1 MIEKHSDN
9 VGQIEPPTPTAFR
22 PLYNKTVVD
31 RIICRLLTAVMNKDL
46 LPGQKIPSEMDLC
59 ESMQVGRN
67 SVREAIKVLVAMGML
82 NIRRSEGTFVS
93 KGFSEKMLNPMVY
106 GLLLEDSD
114 SNSVIELYRVF
125 EAGILQV
132 VAEKRTD
139 EDIENLRGAIE
150 RLKQAVQANP
160 DEASVLEVVNDFQK
174 TLSRV
179 IKNPLVNKINIM
191 ISGRMTLPIRSAA
204 VRRLIE
210 TNALDD
216 LVVRYEELLRIVVD
230 RDFCNAPQAIEN
242 LFSMYGD
249 A

>member
-1 MIEKHSDN
+1 MIEKTSDS
-9 VGQIEPPTPTAFR
+9 VGQIEQPKPTAFR

-114 SNSVIELYRVF
+114 SASVIELYRVF

-132 VAEKRTD
+132 VTEKRTD
-139 EDIENLRGAIE
+139 EDIEIC
-150 RLKQAVQANP
+150 
-160 DEASVLEVVNDFQK
+160 
-174 TLSRV
+174 
-179 IKNPLVNKINIM
+179 
-191 ISGRMTLPIRSAA
+191 AA
-204 VRRLIE
+204 VWTE
-210 TNALDD
+210 
-216 LVVRYEELLRIVVD
+216 
-230 RDFCNAPQAIEN
+230 
-242 LFSMYGD
+242 
-249 A
+249 